1 MWKDTVRPFTVFCLW
16 AFAVACANLN
26 ERPAA
31 TSAGGEL
38 SKAAASVAP
47 EQKRAAPVPRQ
58 RMIIKDR
65 PLVVQEPAHRTF
77 DREREEQYEEEEQ
90 QRGRYRHREE

>member
-1 MWKDTVRPFTVFCLW
+1 MWREPVRPFTVFCLW
-16 AFAVACANLN
+16 AIAVACANLN

-31 TSAGGEL
+31 PAGGEL
-38 SKAAASVAP
+38 SKAAASTAP

-58 RMIIKDR
+58 RLIIKDR
-65 PLVVQEPAHRTF
+65 PAMQEPVHRTF

-90 QRGRYRHREE
+90 QRGRARHREE

>member
-1 MWKDTVRPFTVFCLW
+1 MWREPVRPFTVFCLW
-16 AFAVACANLN
+16 AIAVACANLN

-31 TSAGGEL
+31 PAGGEL
-38 SKAAASVAP
+38 SKAAASTAP
-47 EQKRAAPVPRQ
+47 EQKRAAPVTRQ
-58 RMIIKDR
+58 RVIIKDR

>member
-1 MWKDTVRPFTVFCLW
+1 VLCLW
-16 AFAVACANLN
+16 AIAVACANLN
-26 ERPAA
+26 ERPA
-31 TSAGGEL
+31 TPSADGALG
-38 SKAAASVAP
+38 KAAVNTAP
-47 EQKRAAPVPRQ
+47 EQKRAAPAQRQ

-65 PLVVQEPAHRTF
+65 PVVVQEPAHRTF